1 MTNLLRVFRLML
13 RAQGR
18 ALFYGALLA
27 LIVLL
32 MGAALLGLS
41 GWFITAAAV
50 AGLAGVGIDFDV
62 FRPSSMVRFL
72 ALGRTVARY
81 GERLTT
87 HDATLKVLASLRI
100 RLLQNLAA
108 RPYAQMTRLRGATA
122 LNRITADVDALDGIP
137 LRLILPIGAGL
148 GAHAIAFAIVWWL
161 SDIRIAAAIAGIYL
175 LGTAAVFAM
184 AARRAHT
191 ASAAAERAAQGFRAR
206 LADLVRAR
214 TDLIVYGRLEAEMRK
229 AAQADGERRNLQA
242 RLDRITRRSAAALS
256 LIATG
261 AGSAALYLGMRLA
274 ESGAITP
281 PMAAMGFFTAL
292 GLAETIAPMSRAV
305 TELGRMSLAAGRMEE
320 VFAAPA
326 ARSTPTPVDQPAGQG
341 DHPAQTLDFNS
352 VSFQRSGAAQPVLD
366 GVTLALMPGET
377 LALTGASGSGKSTLL
392 ELAAGLIPAT
402 GGQVHLLGHDISS
415 WTEADLRAA
424 VTLVPQ
430 RAHLVAGSLRENLAV
445 AAPQAD
451 DATLLAALDTCQL
464 TKTFAARQGLDTRL
478 GPGGGGLSGGQAR
491 RIVLARALLRR
502 PPLLLLDEPTEG
514 LDRPTA
520 QAVLDSLRAALPD
533 AAIVIAAHRK
543 VEISAADRVYTMT

>member
-50 AGLAGVGIDFDV
+50 AGLAGVGVDFDV

-108 RPYAQMTRLRGATA
+108 RPYGQMTRLRGATA

-148 GAHAIAFAIVWWL
+148 GAHAIAFGIVWWL
-161 SDIRIAAAIAGIYL
+161 SDIRIAAAIAGIYV

-184 AARRAHT
+184 AASRAHN

-214 TDLIVYGRLEAEMRK
+214 TDLIVHGRLGAEMRK
-229 AAQADGERRNLQA
+229 AAQADGERRSLQA
-242 RLDRITRRSAAALS
+242 RLDRIARRSAAALS
-256 LIATG
+256 LIASA

-274 ESGAITP
+274 ESGTITP
-281 PMAAMGFFTAL
+281 AIAAMGFFTAL

-305 TELGRMSLAAGRMEE
+305 TELGRMSLAAGRMDE
-320 VFAAPA
+320 VLAPPAAPSA
-326 ARSTPTPVDQPAGQG
+326 HAPADQPAGQG
-341 DHPAQTLDFNS
+341 DNPTQALEFNS

-366 GVTLALMPGET
+366 GVTLALNPGET

-392 ELAAGLIPAT
+392 ELAAGLIDAT
-402 GGQVHLLGHDISS
+402 GGQVHVLGRDMAS
-415 WTEADLRAA
+415 WSEAELRAA

-451 DATLLAALDTCQL
+451 DATLLAALDACQL
-464 TKTFAARQGLDTRL
+464 AETFAARQGLDTRL
-478 GPGGGGLSGGQAR
+478 APGGGGLSGGQAR
-491 RIVLARALLRR
+491 RVVLARALLRR
-502 PPLLLLDEPTEG
+502 PPILLLDEPTEG

-520 QAVLDSLRAALPD
+520 QAVLESLRAALPD
-533 AAIVIAAHRK
+533 TAMVIAAHRK
-543 VEISAADRVYTMT
+543 VEIAAAGRVFPMT